1 MLCLSERINQES
13 SREQAPPPQLLGAA
27 KPPHPLSRSVSHGL
41 RQPFRTHFSG
51 ALDLSSTLWF
61 ACICICC
68 PDLVTL
74 PPPRPYL
81 QRLLAL
87 WGLVSFGP
95 WRRKLWR
102 SQAQLH
108 TKKHSKQCHIQ
119 CGLWWCIYCTA
130 FEFSDIRNS
139 HSPLALACSLNCC
152 FPAFIVRQD
161 SG

>member
-51 ALDLSSTLWF
+51 ALGLSSTLWF

-74 PPPRPYL
+74 PLPRPYL

-95 WRRKLWR
+95 WRRKLSSTVAHKKNTANNATYNATCGGAYIARHLNFLIFEIHIRLWL
-102 SQAQLH
+102 LH
-108 TKKHSKQCHIQ
+108 
-119 CGLWWCIYCTA
+119 A
-130 FEFSDIRNS
+130 
-139 HSPLALACSLNCC
+139 ALIAASL
-152 FPAFIVRQD
+152 R
-161 SG
+161 